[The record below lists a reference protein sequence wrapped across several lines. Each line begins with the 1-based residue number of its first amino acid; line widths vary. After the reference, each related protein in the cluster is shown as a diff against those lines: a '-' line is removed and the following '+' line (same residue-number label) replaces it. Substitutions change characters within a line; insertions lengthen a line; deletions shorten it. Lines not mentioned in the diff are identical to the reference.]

1 MLIDTNVWSEL
12 ARPRP
17 DERVLRFLDENR
29 RPCFLSTIVLSEIEY
44 GIAKATD
51 PTHRRR
57 LLAWFDTIHIWCAD
71 RILEPDQ
78 ATAAVWGR
86 LKASL
91 EAQGR
96 MIADM
101 DLLIASQAIAA
112 QMPLATRNVS
122 DMART
127 GAVIV
132 NPWEG

>member
-17 DERVLRFLDENR
+17 DERVLRFMDENR
-29 RPCFLSTIVLSEIEY
+29 RPCFLSTIVLCEIEY

-51 PTHRRR
+51 PAHRRR
-57 LLAWFDTIHIWCAD
+57 LLTWFDTIHIWCED
-71 RILEPDQ
+71 RILKPDQ
-78 ATAAVWGR
+78 ATAAIWGR

-91 EAQGR
+91 QARGEG
-96 MIADM
+96 IADM

-112 QMPLATRNVS
+112 GMPLVTRNLS
-122 DMART
+122 DMERT
-127 GAVIV
+127 GAIIV